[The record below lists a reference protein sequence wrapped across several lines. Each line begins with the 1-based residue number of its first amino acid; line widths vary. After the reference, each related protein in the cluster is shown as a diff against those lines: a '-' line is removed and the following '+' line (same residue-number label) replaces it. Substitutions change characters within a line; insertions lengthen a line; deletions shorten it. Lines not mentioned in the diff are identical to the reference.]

1 MEENL
6 LPTPLSVKLFE
17 EVSEAFGIPSSY
29 MEILIIRVHLFAQFP
44 QGYHK
49 HYLKAQGEHEVP
61 YLVRPRLILNIRMCV
76 SEHT

>member
-1 MEENL
+1 
-6 LPTPLSVKLFE
+6 
-17 EVSEAFGIPSSY
+17 